1 MNQTVIKTRVVGVE
15 ISLDVTLY
23 AIVDIRGEI
32 IAEAELITSDY
43 PDINNYVTALC
54 EGILT
59 LVEEHGG
66 YETIRSVGI
75 SAPSGN
81 YLTACMENSP
91 NMPWKGVIPLAAMM
105 RDRLGLAVSL
115 SNNAHVV
122 ALAEHAFGSAHG
134 MNDFIV
140 VTLGHGVGSCF
151 FSNGKAHLGID
162 GSGGEIGHTC
172 ILPEGRE
179 CGCGNRGCLEAYC
192 SAKGILR
199 TAHELLEESD
209 SPSLM
214 RTVEK
219 LTPKVIADLCEEGD
233 ELAKETYRRTG
244 YMLGWGLANYAS
256 ILNPEAIIFTGGLVH
271 AGKWLMEPTDRSF
284 EEHVF
289 HNIQQHVKLV
299 PSLLDKRERNV
310 LGASV
315 LAWAVDEYSLF
326 K

>member
-1 MNQTVIKTRVVGVE
+1 
-15 ISLDVTLY
+15 
-23 AIVDIRGEI
+23 
-32 IAEAELITSDY
+32 
-43 PDINNYVTALC
+43 
-54 EGILT
+54 
-59 LVEEHGG
+59 
-66 YETIRSVGI
+66 
-75 SAPSGN
+75 
-81 YLTACMENSP
+81 
-91 NMPWKGVIPLAAMM
+91 
-105 RDRLGLAVSL
+105 
-115 SNNAHVV
+115 VV

-199 TAHELLEESD
+199 TARELLEESD

-214 RTVEK
+214 RTVDK
-219 LTPKVIADLCEEGD
+219 LTPEVIAGLCDQGD
-233 ELAKETYRRTG
+233 ELAQETYRRTG

-284 EEHVF
+284 EDHVF
-289 HNIQQHVKLV
+289 HNIQQRVKLV
-299 PSLLDKRERNV
+299 PSLLDDRERDV